1 MRIPKLSIPT
11 LAALAGLTMTALP
24 AEALTPA
31 EVHKIVKTVDDR
43 QRNVGDYKALCYME
57 QKDKGKN
64 DLIFEGVVYRRQ
76 KDERFILMLLKP
88 KSDAGKGWM
97 RIDKNLFLFDPS
109 VGKWERRTE
118 RERLA
123 NTETRR
129 ADLDASHL
137 ARDFTSK
144 YGGMVKLGKIKAH
157 KVDLKVKPGVDT
169 PYPTVRIWTNAAD
182 GNLMK
187 QQDFAESGK
196 LMRTI
201 YYPAWGKTF
210 DKRKKGQVYYPKEIR
225 IFDEVEKG
233 NSSIVRITK
242 VYLDDLQPNI
252 FTKAWIESQSR

>member
-1 MRIPKLSIPT
+1 MKTHLLVTLTTLSS
-11 LAALAGLTMTALP
+11 ALS
-24 AEALTPA
+24 TPA
-31 EVHKIVKTVDDR
+31 WALSQAEVDALVKNVDDR
-43 QRNVGDYKALCYME
+43 TRNVGDYKALCYME

-76 KDERFILMLLKP
+76 EDEKFLMMLLRP
-88 KSDAGKGWM
+88 KSDAGKGWL
-97 RIDKNLFLFDPS
+97 RIDRNLFLYDPA

-129 ADLDASHL
+129 QDLDASHL
-137 ARDFTSK
+137 ARDFSAS
-144 YGGMVKLGKIKAH
+144 YLGLEKLGKIDAH
-157 KVDLKVKPGVDT
+157 KVELKVKNGADT
-169 PYPTVRIWTNAAD
+169 PYPQVRIWANKDT

-201 YYPAWGKTF
+201 YYPSWGKIF
-210 DKRKKGQVYYPKEIR
+210 DKAKNSEVWYPEEIR
-225 IFDEVEKG
+225 IFDEVEQG
-233 NSSIVRITK
+233 NSSIVKIQK
-242 VYLDDLQPNI
+242 VTLEALDSNI